1 MEELRR
7 RWPDYVKGVSA
18 VQLAK
23 RISIR
28 EIAWAASV
36 EPSLQE
42 FSTRSALLSGEWE

>member
-7 RWPDYVKGVSA
+7 RWPDYVKATSA

-23 RISIR
+23 HISIR

-36 EPSLQE
+36 EQSLRE
-42 FSTRSALLSGEWE
+42 FLYEIGFPLR

>member
-7 RWPDYVKGVSA
+7 RWPDYMKGTSA

-23 RISIR
+23 RIGIR

-36 EPSLQE
+36 EQSLRE
-42 FSTRSALLSGEWE
+42 FLYEIGFPIR